1 MKMIATARLSGPFGA
16 KEPGEEFTVD
26 AKAGA
31 ELIERR
37 IAEEITAAPATK
49 AKKSADEKA

>member
-1 MKMIATARLSGPFGA
+1 MKMVATARLSGPFGV

-37 IAEEITAAPATK
+37 VAEEMTAAPAAK
-49 AKKSADEKA
+49 AKQSLDEKA